1 MDDLDQSGHGY
12 QRVRAYLGPSLGWKE
27 EFVLPTTDVTVGGTY
42 TVKPGDSVLLV
53 EVAAIVTIQL
63 PDVREWVQQHANLPA
78 TGFER
83 SLTVKDLGGNAANF
97 NIVIAPFGQ
106 QSIDNLHQALVLATA
121 RANVKLLP
129 LIDMSGWI
137 VEASSAG
144 SSGSSGGGD
153 VFKAGDNTFTATNT
167 FVGTITVPTVLPADN
182 SGNAAST
189 AWVKNQ
195 SYLTNAAGTAA
206 FQPLD
211 ADLTSIAGQTAVGA
225 MFYRSATNV
234 WSQVVIGANMSFTG
248 GTLSSTGGGSGGA
261 PIGAQYVVSALDG
274 TLTNE
279 RLLTDS
285 ATISW
290 DFSTP
295 GVVQANSSAGGG
307 NVSTSGTPTV
317 NQLAQ
322 WVTST
327 TIKGINI
334 SALGFQAADGD
345 LTALSGLTGTNT
357 IYYRSATDIWS
368 PVTFSGLSFSGGVL
382 TVTAGGGNVNSSG
395 VPLLGQVAEWTNLNT
410 IRGVNNVPHF
420 YSQNTTPAVG
430 NAGDLWYNTD
440 TGTLSIFITDA
451 NSSQWVQMGPTTA
464 PPAAAGFAGINVQT
478 FAAPGTFTYT
488 PISGM
493 KYCQIE
499 CVGGGGGGG
508 GVGDTTTAYAVGGG
522 GGSGGYSRRTVPAAT
537 VGASQPVTVG
547 GGGNGGGGTVIAPS
561 GGQTSVG
568 ALCIANGGSGGQ
580 GSSIPNGAAGG
591 GAGGVTAGAV
601 GDIVSGGNSGGPTG
615 SIAVGSGSMNSG
627 AHGGSGPW
635 GGGGKGGAPSTS
647 GVSVAGAAG
656 QGPGAGGGAGG
667 GINTATVRNGGAGA
681 AGFVIITEYF

>member
-27 EFVLPTTDVTVGGTY
+27 EYVLPTTDVTVGGTY
-42 TVKPGDSVLLV
+42 VVKPGDSVLLV
-53 EVAAIVTIQL
+53 EVPAVVTIQL

-83 SLTVKDLGGNAANF
+83 SLTIKDLGGNAANF

-106 QSIDNLHQALVLATA
+106 QAIDNLQQALVLATA

-153 VFKAGDNTFTATNT
+153 VFKAGNNTFTATNI
-167 FVGTITVPTVLPADN
+167 FLGTIEVPTVLIGDN
-182 SGNAAST
+182 SNNAAST

-195 SYLTNAAGTAA
+195 TYLTNAAGTAA

-211 ADLTSIAGQTAVGA
+211 ADLTSLAGQTAVGA

-234 WSQVVIGANMSFTG
+234 WSQVVIGANMDFTG
-248 GTLSSTGGGSGGA
+248 GTLSSTGGGGGGA

-274 TLTNE
+274 ALTNE

-285 ATISW
+285 ATITW

-307 NVSTSGTPTV
+307 NVSTSGTPAV

-430 NAGDLWYNTD
+430 NAGDLWYNID
-440 TGTLSIFITDA
+440 TGTLSIFVTDA
-451 NSSQWVQMGPTTA
+451 NSSQWVQVGPSTT
-464 PPAAAGFAGINVQT
+464 PPAASGFAGINVQV
-478 FAAPGTFTYT
+478 FAAPGTSVYAPTAGT
-488 PISGM
+488 
-493 KYCQIE
+493 KYVQIE

-508 GVGDTTTAYAVGGG
+508 GVGNSTAASIIAGG
-522 GGSGGYSRRTVPAAT
+522 GGSGSYSRRTAAVAAAT
-537 VGASQPVTVG
+537 GQTITVAAGGTAGAAGT
-547 GGGNGGGGTVIAPS
+547 GGNGGAGGAS
-561 GGQTSVG
+561 SVG
-568 ALCIANGGSGGQ
+568 GLCAANGGGGGTGYAAASSTMSGGLGGVAGTGDIAAAGMPGEGGEVEDTFVINGGTG
-580 GSSIPNGAAGG
+580 GSSYFGG
-591 GAGGVTAGAV
+591 GARAPSLAGNQSIAGVAGGAYGGGGSGAV
-601 GDIVSGGNSGGPTG
+601 GNN
-615 SIAVGSGSMNSG
+615 IA
-627 AHGGSGPW
+627 
-635 GGGGKGGAPSTS
+635 
-647 GVSVAGAAG
+647 
-656 QGPGAGGGAGG
+656 
-667 GINTATVRNGGAGA
+667 TARTGGAGA
-681 AGFVIITEYF
+681 PGVVIITEYF